1 MVLQAIDPN
10 TQKEERGGPGVQGHT
25 LAFKDSLGY
34 TRPCRKEKKRTR
46 ETGGGG
52 ETVYK
57 WILIIFI
64 NY

>member
-46 ETGGGG
+46 ETGGGRL
-52 ETVYK
+52 Y
-57 WILIIFI
+57 I
-64 NY
+64 NGF